1 MCMVFVQS
9 SLTGSSSQGRTG
21 SLSTIS
27 PAREQA
33 AGLSKYLRLALPQAA
48 RVAVVGF
55 ALFGLAAVVAAS
67 ASGMVSYG
75 KLCSLL
81 ATSMTLTGFLSA
93 FMNGVR
99 MIVMQE
105 PWHTFVIRFTASAA
119 TGVALALLVPAP

>member
-1 MCMVFVQS
+1 M
-9 SLTGSSSQGRTG
+9 
-21 SLSTIS
+21 STIS
-27 PAREQA
+27 PAHEQA

-81 ATSMTLTGFLSA
+81 ATSMTLTGFLTA

-99 MIVMQE
+99 MIVTQE
-105 PWHTFVIRFTASAA
+105 QWHTFIIRFTASAA